1 MKIHYAQCW
10 EDSQVLRAALQISR
24 DDDVVSIASGGDNSF
39 ALLLDSPRSLTA
51 IDMNPVQIHLV
62 ELKMQAI
69 QKLDYNDFIGFI
81 GARTCRSRLQLYSRL
96 RPYLNP
102 KAREYWDSQPD
113 ALRRGIIHCG
123 KFERYF
129 SLFRK
134 CVLPMIHS
142 KKTIRK
148 LLSASSLEEQQNL
161 YEKVWNSRRWRLLFR
176 LFFSKFLLGHLGRR
190 PSYFRYVSVENV
202 ADELLKR
209 TRRGFSEIP
218 IQSNPFIEYILT
230 GQYRDLERSHPY
242 LQKSNFLRL
251 KENLG
256 RMRLFCG
263 SLDEYLHGLKPG
275 SVSKFNLSDVFEY
288 MSEND
293 FEKIVREI
301 ERVSRSDAKLA
312 FWTLLVPRAVPAS
325 LKDRVEQNKYVSEK
339 LFGTDRTFFY
349 GSFELW
355 RVNRKETPRKP
366 IAGSVDYLRVEVKR

>member
-10 EDSQVLRAALQISR
+10 EDPQVLRAALQISR

-39 ALLLDSPRSLTA
+39 ALLLDNPRSLTA

-81 GARTCRSRLQLYSRL
+81 GARPCHNRLELYS
-96 RPYLNP
+96 YLKPGLSP
-102 KAREYWDSQPD
+102 KAREYWDGQPD

-134 CVLPMIHS
+134 CVLPLIHDQ
-142 KKTIRK
+142 KTIRK
-148 LLSASSLEEQQNL
+148 LLCASSLEEQQAF
-161 YEKVWNSRRWRLLFR
+161 YEKVWKNRSWIWLFR

-190 PSYFRYVSVENV
+190 PSYFRYVSVEDV
-202 ADELLKR
+202 AEELLKR
-209 TRRGFSEIP
+209 TRRGLTQVP
-218 IQSNPFIEYILT
+218 IQNNPFIEFILT

-242 LQKSNFLRL
+242 LQKSNFYFL

-263 SLDEYLHGLKPG
+263 SLNDYLRSLKPG

-288 MSEND
+288 MSASD
-293 FEKIVREI
+293 FEKSIREI
-301 ERVSRSDAKLA
+301 GRVSRDDARLV
-312 FWTLLVPRAVPAS
+312 FWTLLVSRTVPAS
-325 LKDRVEQNKYVSEK
+325 LKDRVDQNKSVSEK
-339 LFGTDRTFFY
+339 LFKADRTFFY
-349 GSFELW
+349 GSLEVW
-355 RVNRKETPRKP
+355 QVKRKETGQEQTVR
-366 IAGSVDYLRVEVKR
+366 AVDYLQVRM